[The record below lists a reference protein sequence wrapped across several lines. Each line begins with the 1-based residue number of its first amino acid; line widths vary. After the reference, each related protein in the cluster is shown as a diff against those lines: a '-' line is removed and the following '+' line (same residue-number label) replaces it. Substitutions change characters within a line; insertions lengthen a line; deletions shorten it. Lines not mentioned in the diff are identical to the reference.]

1 MRRHSALR
9 RESQLA
15 ARAAIA
21 LTALVLLADSI
32 VSLWTGLYLN
42 LGGGVWLALAHDVRD
57 GIFYR
62 PIWNGME
69 YGGTRY
75 FPMLFVSTGALMRL
89 GLPAVTAGVAVSM
102 AGMIAMGASVV
113 WLLERWSV
121 PRTLALFGGALAL
134 APYFVHQTGFAIR
147 CEPIAAAFA
156 IAGLAVLGPLR
167 PPDLSTRRL
176 ALAAVLFVAGFA
188 AKITCVYAPAA
199 AVAALLLS
207 RRPGSA
213 ARLAL
218 FTIGAAVVFLLAVHV
233 VSDGRALESFRACAL
248 AGSDPGSLLS
258 AAAILRPL
266 ELVAGSHILSLV
278 FLVTGAALLVTRG
291 LWRELPGLYFLAVLG
306 VTGIIFTSP
315 GTIITSHIVDAY
327 AAAIVVLVIAVARA
341 RPRWQL
347 AGTAALLL
355 IAVWAAGQNARRVVS
370 IARYDMPSASSERR
384 DLLEAIRSCALPWIA
399 ESPLIPVFAGQR
411 PVILDPFAYHVVGLK
426 YPDIA
431 RSLPERIARQEF
443 GCVVLEREPDGRGRD
458 WYRNVNL
465 SDDVV
470 AALLDHYT
478 FDRVVAGQ
486 RFYRARR

>member
-1 MRRHSALR
+1 MRRHPALR

-42 LGGGVWLALAHDVRD
+42 LGGGVWLALARDVAD

-62 PIWNGME
+62 PIWNGAE

-75 FPMLFVSTGALMRL
+75 FPMLFVPIGALIRL
-89 GLPAVTAGVAVSM
+89 GMPEVPAGLVISV
-102 AGMIAMGASVV
+102 AGMLAMGVSVA
-113 WLLERWSV
+113 WLLARWSV
-121 PRTLALFGGALAL
+121 PRPLALFGGALAL

-156 IAGLAVLGPLR
+156 IAGLAVLGPLD
-167 PPDLSTRRL
+167 PPNLTTRRL
-176 ALAAVLFVAGFA
+176 AIAAVLFVAGFA

-199 AVAALLLS
+199 AVVALLLT
-207 RRPGSA
+207 RRNSEA
-213 ARLAL
+213 VRLAL
-218 FTIGAAVVFLLAVHV
+218 FTAGAAVVFLLTVHV
-233 VSDGRALESFRACAL
+233 VSEGRALESFRACAL

-258 AAAILRPL
+258 LETIVRPMQ
-266 ELVAGSHILSLV
+266 LVAGSHILTLV
-278 FLVTGAALLVTRG
+278 FLMTWAAMFLTRG
-291 LWRELPGLYFLAVLG
+291 LWREVPGLLFLAVLG
-306 VTGIIFTSP
+306 VTVVIFASP

-341 RPRWQL
+341 RPRWEL
-347 AGTAALLL
+347 AGMAALLL
-355 IAVWAAGQNARRVVS
+355 VTAWAAGQNVRRIVS
-370 IARYDMPSASSERR
+370 IVKYEMPQAAQDRR
-384 DLLEAIRSCALPWIA
+384 DLLDAIRSCGAPWIA

-411 PVILDPFAYHVVGLK
+411 PVILDPFSYHVIGLTH
-426 YPDIA
+426 PDIA

-443 GCVVLEREPDGRGRD
+443 SCVVLERDLADRGRD

-465 SDDVV
+465 SDEV
-470 AALLDHYT
+470 ASAVLAHYS

-486 RFYRARR
+486 RFHRARR